1 VNSQLS
7 LLSDLEFTMLRR
19 LRNLEGWTI
28 YGGDRQ
34 DIGTVDDFYLDD
46 EHWTVRYLVAN
57 IGRWGA
63 LQETLVP
70 ASAID
75 RINAD
80 ESRIVV
86 GLTRGQIEHLPSAD
100 TRRPIARRYDREYA
114 SQFGYPTFWP
124 SSGPSGTA
132 ASPTL
137 AQRAAAIAARVAP
150 ADEEEAH
157 LRSVHELTGYHIHA
171 LDGESGSLEDF
182 FADETWAIRY
192 FTVHTGH
199 WPAGRTVL
207 LSPDKIQSI
216 EWEHQLI
223 RVDLLQDEIKQ
234 SPRYRPSMQIESGI
248 EDCL

>member
-1 VNSQLS
+1 
-7 LLSDLEFTMLRR
+7 MLRR

-28 YGGDRQ
+28 YGSDRQ

-70 ASAID
+70 PRSID
-75 RINAD
+75 GVNQH
-80 ESRIVV
+80 EGRIVV
-86 GLTRGQIEHLPSAD
+86 SLTRGEVEHLPGAD
-100 TRRPIARRYDREYA
+100 TRRPIARRYDREYS

-124 SSGPSGTA
+124 GTGASDTA
-132 ASPTL
+132 ALPTL
-137 AQRAAAIAARVAP
+137 AQQAAAIAARVAP

-157 LRSVHELTGYHIHA
+157 LRSVHELTGYRIHA
-171 LDGESGSLEDF
+171 LDGDGGYLEDF
-182 FADETWAIRY
+182 FADETWTIRY

-207 LSPDKIQSI
+207 LSPGKIRSVD
-216 EWEHQLI
+216 WEHQLVN
-223 RVDLLQDEIKQ
+223 VDLLCDDIKQ
-234 SPRYRPSMQIESGI
+234 SPRYRSGMHVDSGT
-248 EDCL
+248 ENRL